1 MSENG
6 NSAKV
11 AANGGL
17 VPIPN
22 RGQFKPGDPK
32 PPNSGRKKGTPN
44 RFTSDIRDALIEA
57 VNRVGSDGDGNDGM
71 VGYLMAS
78 ALSQRQSILAML
90 NKAMPSL
97 VNVKE
102 TEHAKFLNY
111 AEARE
116 RLISSGVPAAIL
128 DHMHGYTPGD
138 VERIQREAEEEA
150 ARRREAMMRGDVVEG
165 NYEEIVE

>member
-1 MSENG
+1 MSEDGNG
-6 NSAKV
+6 TKVVQNSA
-11 AANGGL
+11 
-17 VPIPN
+17 VPGRVPN
-22 RGQFKPGDPK
+22 PGDFRDGHPK
-32 PPNSGRKKGTPN
+32 IGGRKKGTPN

-57 VNRVGSDGDGNDGM
+57 VNRVGRDGEGDEGM

-78 ALSQRQSILAML
+78 AMSQRQSILAML

-116 RLISSGVPAAIL
+116 RLLSSGVPAAIL

-138 VERIQREAEEEA
+138 VEKMQREAEEEA
-150 ARRREAMMRGDVVEG
+150 ARRREALMSGDVVEG
-165 NYEEIVE
+165 TYEEIVE